1 MARFDEDGRPIK
13 AAAHQVGQDLS
24 QLSEADLEERLSQL
38 HEEVARI
45 EAERLKRNSTR
56 AAADAFFKLK

>member
-45 EAERLKRNSTR
+45 EAERNSTR

>member
-13 AAAHQVGQDLS
+13 QARHEVGQDLAP
-24 QLSEADLEERLSQL
+24 LSEADLEQRLEML
-38 HEEVARI
+38 HEEIARI
-45 EAERLKRNSTR
+45 QAEQAKRGSTR

>member
-13 AAAHQVGQDLS
+13 PSAHEIGQDLS
-24 QLSEADLEERLSQL
+24 QLSEMDLEERIARL
-38 HEEVARI
+38 HEEIARI